1 MTCFYGTDPS
11 QRQRR
16 RSFMSLDRLDQ
27 LTGSELVLAWPPGL
41 RGLAFGGDYNPEQ
54 WPEATWHEDIARMR
68 EAGVDLVSVG
78 IFSWAMLEPRPGE
91 FDFGWLDRILELL
104 HAAGIRVDLGTPT
117 AAPPAWLYRDHPE
130 AWVVDA
136 DGRRLG
142 PGSRG
147 AMSPSAPAYLDA
159 VARITGALAARYG
172 KHPAVAMWHVHNE
185 YGAPVL
191 ECHGEFST
199 IAFRRWLL
207 DRYGSLDAINAAWGT
222 DFWGQRYGDLDEI
235 RTPAAAA
242 SVLNPSQRLD
252 FARFSDHAVRQCF
265 ILERDLIR
273 QHSPGLP
280 ITTNFMA
287 SSCPGINYWAWA
299 QEVDLV
305 ANDHYLTAERPDSH
319 VMLAMDADLTR
330 SLAQGNPWILMEHST
345 SAVNWQPRNLA
356 KQPGEMARNSLTHLA
371 RGADALLFFQWRASR
386 KGAEKF
392 HSAMLPHGGAT
403 TRTWREVIDL
413 GRTLEALGEVRGS
426 RVSADVAILWD
437 WESNWAQDL
446 DWRPSVDLGHRER
459 TEAFYRRLWQ
469 DKVTVDFAHPAADL
483 SQYKLVIAPQLYL
496 LDQPAADNLHE
507 YVAAGGH
514 LLVSYFSGIVD
525 ENDGIHPDG
534 LIGPLGD
541 VLGLTV
547 EEFAPLRAGHS
558 LSVEGLDARLSGDVW
573 SEQVIPTSDETEVL
587 GRFVDGPVAGG
598 PALTRRRH
606 ENGSAWYIATRLTPD
621 SLATVMTAVY
631 ADAGVLPRRDLP
643 ADLDLIRRGDYLFLI
658 NNSAEPAEVIAQ
670 GTELVT
676 GTRHDTTITVP
687 AGAVRVLRTA
697 S

>member
-1 MTCFYGTDPS
+1 
-11 QRQRR
+11 
-16 RSFMSLDRLDQ
+16 MSLDRLDQ

-54 WPEATWHEDIARMR
+54 WPEATWHEDIARMG

-91 FDFGWLDRILELL
+91 FDFSRLDRILELL

-117 AAPPAWLYRDHPE
+117 AAPPAWLYRAHPG

-159 VARITGALAARYG
+159 VARITGALASRYG
-172 KHPAVAMWHVHNE
+172 THPAVAMWHVHNE

-191 ECHGEFST
+191 ECHGEFSA

-207 DRYGSLDAINAAWGT
+207 DRYGSLDAINEAWGT
-222 DFWGQRYGDLDEI
+222 HFWGQRYGDLDEI

-252 FARFSDHAVRQCF
+252 FARFSDHALRQCF
-265 ILERDLIR
+265 VLERDLIR

-319 VMLAMDADLTR
+319 VLLAMDADLTR
-330 SLAQGNPWILMEHST
+330 SLAQGNPWMLMEHST

-403 TRTWREVIDL
+403 TRTWREVVDL
-413 GRTLEALGEVRGS
+413 GQVVETLGEVRGS
-426 RVSADVAILWD
+426 RSSADVAILWD

-459 TEAFYRRLWQ
+459 TEAFYQRLWQ
-469 DKVTVDFAHPAADL
+469 DKVAVDFAHPAADL
-483 SQYKLVIAPQLYL
+483 SKYKLVIAPQLYL
-496 LDQPAADNLHE
+496 LDQPAADNLDE

-525 ENDGIHPDG
+525 ENDGVHPQG

-547 EEFAPLRAGHS
+547 EEFAPLRAGDS
-558 LSVEGLDARLSGDVW
+558 LTVEGLNAHLSGDVW
-573 SEQVIPTSDETEVL
+573 SEQVVPTSDATEVL

-606 ENGSAWYIATRLTPD
+606 QNGAAWYVATRFTSD
-621 SLATVMTAVY
+621 SLATVMSAVY
-631 ADAGVLPRRDLP
+631 ADAGIGPRRDLP
-643 ADLDLIRRGDYLFLI
+643 ADLDLIQRGDYLFLI
-658 NNSAEPAEVIAQ
+658 NNSAEPAEVVAQ
-670 GTELVT
+670 GTELLT
-676 GTRHDTTITVP
+676 GTDHATTITVP
-687 AGAVRVLRTA
+687 AGAVRVLRT